1 MCVKLRLYCFWL
13 TMFFVLLH
21 NTFCAVA
28 QLFCVN
34 AQWIFVF
41 VTLLFFLFVTQL
53 LKVTIKF
60 VFAFNQMLE
69 NTNNKK

>member
-1 MCVKLRLYCFWL
+1 MMYYKVGKLIHIMCVKLRLHCFWL
-13 TMFFVLLH
+13 TMFFVLC
-21 NTFCAVA
+21 TVD
-28 QLFCVN
+28 FCVCHKTF
-34 AQWIFVF
+34 FV
-41 VTLLFFLFVTQL
+41 FVTQL